1 MEQVKK
7 EVNQAEQIEQ
17 APVTVPDKDDY
28 MQKILSLPPE
38 DKAFMDGYLF
48 AKVTELSKKRA

>member
-7 EVNQAEQIEQ
+7 EIEQTQAEQ